1 MATHLA
7 AMATGKA
14 QPLEVRERQ
23 TPKPG
28 PDEVLLQVKS
38 VALNPLDFKC
48 RDFGFMVASYPAV
61 LGSDIGGVILEAG
74 SNVPSTFQPGTRIAA
89 FAPTFFVKCAPD
101 YGAFQQKVIVLARN
115 VTPIPDTIS
124 FNEAATLPMAVV
136 TTWSGWWTIGLPRN
150 ISFSVSDKQGIL
162 VWGASSSVGSMVVQS
177 AKLLGFTVY
186 ATASA
191 KHHEYI
197 KSLGAARVFDYKDP
211 SVEKS
216 IIEAARGDGLTF
228 QHGYDA
234 AGALQSCQTILKALK
249 GSGSAHLASALPLMP
264 DGPTTEGVETKFVV
278 ASFDENEQAE
288 QFSFWMNVW
297 LKERLEKNEI
307 VPSPRIQVVEGGL
320 HGINKGLDILKAG
333 VSCTKLVL
341 EI

>member
-28 PDEVLLQVKS
+28 PGELLLQVKS
-38 VALNPLDFKC
+38 LALNPLDYKC

-61 LGSDIGGVILEAG
+61 LGSDIGGVVLEAG
-74 SNVPSTFQPGTRIAA
+74 SNVPSTFKPGTRIAA
-89 FAPTFFVKCAPD
+89 FAPTFFVRCAPD
-101 YGAFQQKVIVLARN
+101 YGAFQQKVIIPARN
-115 VTPIPDTIS
+115 ATPIPDTIS
-124 FNEAATLPMAVV
+124 FNEAAILPMAVV

-150 ISFSVSDKQGIL
+150 ISFSPNAKQGIL

-191 KHHEYI
+191 KHHEYV
-197 KSLGAARVFDYKDP
+197 KSLGATRVFDYKDP
-211 SVEKS
+211 GVEKS
-216 IIEAARGDGLTF
+216 IIEAAKGDGLAVKY
-228 QHGYDA
+228 GYDA
-234 AGALQSCQTILKALK
+234 VGALQSCLNILKALK
-249 GSGSAHLASALPLMP
+249 GSETAHLASAPPLMP
-264 DGPTTEGVETKFVV
+264 DGPTAEGVETKFVV
-278 ASFDENEQAE
+278 ASLEEEEQAE
-288 QFSFWMNVW
+288 QFSFWMNAW
-297 LKERLEKNEI
+297 LKEKLEKNEI
-307 VPSPRIQVVEGGL
+307 VPSPKIQVVEGGL

>member
-7 AMATGKA
+7 AIVTGKA

-23 TPKPG
+23 TPQPG
-28 PDEVLLQVKS
+28 PDELLLQVKS
-38 VALNPLDFKC
+38 VALNPIDYKC
-48 RDFGFMVASYPAV
+48 RDFGFVVASYPAV
-61 LGSDIGGVILEAG
+61 LGSDIGGIVLEAG
-74 SNVPSTFQPGTRIAA
+74 SNTPSTFKPGTRVAA
-89 FAPTFFVKCAPD
+89 FAPAFFTKCAPD
-101 YGAFQQKVIVLARN
+101 YGAFQQKVIVPARN
-115 VTPIPDTIS
+115 VTPIPDAMS
-124 FNEAATLPMAVV
+124 FNEAALLPMAVV
-136 TTWSGWWTIGLPRN
+136 TTWAGWWTIGLPRD
-150 ISFSVSDKQGIL
+150 ISFSPSAKQGIL

-186 ATASA
+186 AVASA

-197 KSLGAARVFDYKDP
+197 KSLGATRAFDYKDP
-211 SVEKS
+211 GVEKS
-216 IIEAARGDGLTF
+216 IIEAAKGDGLTVRY
-228 QHGYDA
+228 GYDA
-234 AGALQSCQTILKALK
+234 VGALKPCQNILAALK
-249 GSGSAHLASALPLMP
+249 GSETAHLASAPPLMP
-264 DGPTTEGVETKFVV
+264 DGPTAEGVETKFVA
-278 ASFDENEQAE
+278 ASLDEKEQAE

-320 HGINKGLDILKAG
+320 GGINKGLDILKAG